1 MYPQSWNISKAKG
14 LLLLLLLLM
23 LQLGHSEELFA
34 NHGYFYKEHQKSGEQ
49 KRFRISAIHVT
60 QNGLLW
66 LATDKG
72 LCYYD
77 GVNYHFAM
85 YADSSTGK
93 PLQNICESPDGKI
106 YVSDLRNRIFLLGS
120 KGLEQAVIW
129 PDTLHPKI
137 TDMAFDRHGHL
148 WVGTAGDGVYVWH
161 DAALMHFSTPLISDD
176 YINDIQA
183 VDEYIFLGTDNG
195 LTRLQWSDDE
205 MQASIIRYEDG
216 LPDYIVSSIAPSSE
230 NQKMWLG
237 FQAGGICAVDREEMK
252 ITAIDKDSTML
263 FGEINDM
270 IEYEPGILWIADDI
284 NGLIERTEYLGKP
297 LYRIIRPIMKNTGQR
312 ILDLEKDGECN
323 LWLLSSEKGLLS
335 TNRQITVPEL
345 PGVDEK
351 SLEITAVHADADGI
365 IWYANHEGL
374 YRYDPGI
381 SGEESIRFI
390 GISHSDRKELIISI
404 YSLEPGK
411 LWLGTFG
418 SGLYYYDEKSGR
430 VLHFSEKDGL
440 INNNILSIAGRG
452 NELWLATLGGAERLI
467 VNNQVNGPEDIHL
480 KGYTT
485 RHGLGTNY
493 IYQVHV
499 ARDGSKW
506 FATDGK
512 GISCLKNGE
521 IVTFDERN
529 GLNSNVIVSITEDS
543 RGRIWLASAESGIY
557 SISGDTIKKYDR
569 SCGLRDLHITS
580 ITADRYDRIVIVHE
594 SGIDILD
601 PKINHV
607 TFPVEN
613 PFLTSLK
620 SDLNNRSVDP
630 YGNIWIGG
638 KEGLLYYAP
647 ALPSCREVP
656 ATILLEVNAML
667 HPLSF
672 KELKVLPYS
681 KNHLSFEFKGLW
693 YKNPEKVRYQYKL
706 EGFDLD
712 WHVTADNAAIY
723 PSLHPGRYIFKVRS
737 SIDGNF
743 KNLPVEGY
751 SFRIAPPF
759 WQTPWFIIGLLL
771 FIIGSIYSYVRFREQ
786 RLKAIEHLEKE
797 KIDFQ
802 LQTLRSQVNPHF
814 LFNSFNTLLNMID
827 VDQKGASDY
836 VQRLSD
842 FFRNILTYKEKELIL
857 LSEELKI
864 LDDYYYLQEKR
875 FGSNFHI
882 ELKIENPDQYCI
894 PPMTLQLL
902 VENALK
908 HNIISASKPL
918 RVEIYIEGERLIV
931 RNNLQLKRKV
941 EQSTRI
947 GLSNIVNR
955 YRMLFDMEVEVY
967 SGKDYFT
974 VKLPLIKC

>member
-1 MYPQSWNISKAKG
+1 MYRQSWNINRSKEYLA
-14 LLLLLLLLM
+14 LLLLVLI
-23 LQLGHSEELFA
+23 QLGGSEMLLA
-34 NHGYFYKEHQKSGEQ
+34 NHGYFYKEHQKSGEER
-49 KRFRISAIHVT
+49 RFRIKAMEVT

-77 GVNYHFAM
+77 GVNYHFVG
-85 YADSSTGK
+85 YADSTAGK
-93 PLQNICESPDGKI
+93 ALQKICESPDGKI
-106 YVSDLRNRIFLLGS
+106 YVSDLRNRIFVLGS
-120 KGLEQAVIW
+120 KGLEKAVSW
-129 PDTLHPKI
+129 PDTLHPRI
-137 TDMAFDRHGHL
+137 TDMAFDGHGHL

-161 DAALMHFSTPLISDD
+161 DAELMHFSMPLISDN
-176 YINDIQA
+176 YINDIHSA
-183 VDEYIFLGTDNG
+183 GEYVFLGTDNG
-195 LTRLQWSDDE
+195 LTRMRWVDGE
-205 MQASIIRYEDG
+205 MQTAMIRYDNG
-216 LPDYIVSSIAPSSE
+216 LPDYIVSSIASSSDTQ
-230 NQKMWLG
+230 NIWLG
-237 FQAGGICAVDREEMK
+237 FQAGGICRVDWREMK
-252 ITAIDKDSTML
+252 ITTLDTSETLI

-270 IEYEPGILWIADDI
+270 LEYEPGVLWIADDA
-284 NGLIERTEYLGKP
+284 NGLIERSESYARP
-297 LYRIIRPIMKNTGQR
+297 VYRVIRPIMKNTGQR
-312 ILDLEKDGECN
+312 ILDLEIDGECN

-365 IWYANHEGL
+365 IWYANHDGL
-374 YRYDPGI
+374 YRYDPGTR
-381 SGEESIRFI
+381 GEENIRFV
-390 GISHSDRKELIISI
+390 GVSRADSKELIVCI

-418 SGLYYYDEKSGR
+418 NGLYYYNEHNGE
-430 VLHFSEKDGL
+430 VLHLSEKDGL
-440 INNNILSIAGRG
+440 INNNILSITGRG

-467 VNNQVNGPEDIHL
+467 VNGEVQSLDDIRL

-485 RHGLGTNY
+485 RHGLGSNY
-493 IYQVHV
+493 IYQVHL

-512 GISCLKNGE
+512 GISCLRDGK

-529 GLNSNVIVSITEDS
+529 GLNSSVIVSITEDS
-543 RGRIWLASAESGIY
+543 RGRIWFASSESGIY
-557 SISGDTIKKYDR
+557 SIRGDTIKKYDR
-569 SCGLRDLHITS
+569 SSGIRNLHISS
-580 ITADRYDRIVIVHE
+580 ITADKYDRIVIVHE
-594 SGIDILD
+594 RGIDILD

-638 KEGLLYYAP
+638 KDGLLYYAP
-647 ALPSCREVP
+647 ALPGCREVP

-667 HPLSF
+667 RPLPF
-672 KELKVLPYS
+672 KEVKVLPYS

-712 WHVTADNAAIY
+712 WHLTADNTAIY

-743 KNLPVEGY
+743 KNLPVEGF
-751 SFRIAPPF
+751 SFRIEPPF

-827 VDQKGASDY
+827 VDQKAASDY

-842 FFRNILTYKEKELIL
+842 FFRTILTYKEKELIS

-882 ELKIENPDQYCI
+882 NLKIENPDQYCI

-918 RVEIYIEGERLIV
+918 RVEIYIEDDRLIV

-947 GLSNIVNR
+947 GLRNIVKR
-955 YRMLFDMEVEVY
+955 YRMLYDMEVEVY
-967 SGKDYFT
+967 SGAEYFT